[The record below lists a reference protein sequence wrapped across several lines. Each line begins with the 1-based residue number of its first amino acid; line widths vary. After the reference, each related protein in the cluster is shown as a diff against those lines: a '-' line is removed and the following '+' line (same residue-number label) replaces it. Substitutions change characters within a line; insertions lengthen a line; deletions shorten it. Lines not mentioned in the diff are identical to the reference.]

1 MATAIMKQKEV
12 PETDDVEEII
22 SKISEESSYK
32 RRPTQKRTRMTVPEM
47 GKLLG
52 LKKTDRYWLVHKNV
66 FESKEIAGKIRIN
79 IASFEKWYANQIK
92 YHKVT
97 GEEPGKELKS
107 WSYSVKEVADLLGVD
122 EYLVYDLLKK
132 NQMEAVIVD
141 YWKRIP
147 KESFQNWYKSQSRYR
162 TKEDREKDALL
173 EDATITMPEMA
184 QLLGTTRSSVYTIL
198 DNPKYSHFFEFIV
211 IAEKKR
217 ITKESFQKFLKGQDR
232 YKLDPSNDYEELA
245 QEQNIALA
253 NYRRKKLSQTGIRG
267 SNGNI
272 KYLTFDEASYLAKVS
287 RSMINKWADTGK
299 FTVNYFYG
307 TEADQFSFYRIPK
320 ALFTDSYFKD
330 LSSDAKILYG
340 LMLDRMSL
348 SIKNQW
354 FDEKNRAYIYFSIE
368 DIMELL
374 NCGRNKAIKSMQEL
388 DDETGIGLIE
398 KRRQGFGK
406 VNIIYVKTF
415 MLEKTEEKSL
425 EEELEKFKKQTSEK
439 NEESTEVYNSNFMKS
454 QNQTSRSLENKLQE
468 VYISNPNYTNLSDTE
483 MNYNKS
489 NQIVSADEN
498 RSDGDNPTEEYQAY
512 ENLVKETV
520 DYESLEVTHH
530 DDMRQV
536 DEIVNLII
544 ETVMCKNDK
553 ILIASNWYPA
563 SLVKKKF
570 LMLTYSHIE
579 YVLHCM
585 SGNTSK
591 VKNIKKYL
599 LAALF
604 NAPST
609 MNGYYQA
616 EVNHDMPGL
625 AR

>member
-1 MATAIMKQKEV
+1 M
-12 PETDDVEEII
+12 
-22 SKISEESSYK
+22 
-32 RRPTQKRTRMTVPEM
+32 
-47 GKLLG
+47 
-52 LKKTDRYWLVHKNV
+52 
-66 FESKEIAGKIRIN
+66 
-79 IASFEKWYANQIK
+79 
-92 YHKVT
+92 
-97 GEEPGKELKS
+97 
-107 WSYSVKEVADLLGVD
+107 
-122 EYLVYDLLKK
+122 
-132 NQMEAVIVD
+132 
-141 YWKRIP
+141 
-147 KESFQNWYKSQSRYR
+147 
-162 TKEDREKDALL
+162 
-173 EDATITMPEMA
+173 
-184 QLLGTTRSSVYTIL
+184 
-198 DNPKYSHFFEFIV
+198 
-211 IAEKKR
+211 EKKM
-217 ITKESFQKFLKGQDR
+217 
-232 YKLDPSNDYEELA
+232 
-245 QEQNIALA
+245 
-253 NYRRKKLSQTGIRG
+253 
-267 SNGNI
+267 
-272 KYLTFDEASYLAKVS
+272 TF
-287 RSMINKWADTGK
+287 
-299 FTVNYFYG
+299 NYFYG

-354 FDEKNRAYIYFSIE
+354 FDDKNRAYIYFSIE

-374 NCGRNKAIKSMQEL
+374 NCGRNKAIKSMREL

-406 VNIIYVKTF
+406 VNVIYVKTF
-415 MLEKTEEKSL
+415 MLEKTDEKKFG
-425 EEELEKFKKQTSEK
+425 EELEKFKKQTSVE
-439 NEESTEVYNSNFMKS
+439 NEESTEVY
-454 QNQTSRSLENKLQE
+454 
-468 VYISNPNYTNLSDTE
+468 ISNPNNTNLSDTE
-483 MNYNKS
+483 MNDNKS
-489 NQIVSADEN
+489 NPIISVDEKRFDSDN
-498 RSDGDNPTEEYQAY
+498 RSEDYQAY
-512 ENLVKETV
+512 ENLVKETI

-536 DEIVNLII
+536 DEIVNLIV

-585 SGNTSK
+585 SGNTTK

-625 AR
+625 VR